1 MIFIKRLQDL
11 FIISLLAVI
20 VVLIGCGKKEKP
32 LSVMPWEDNKY
43 VYYEDTALLR
53 LIDANDTLAAMTL
66 TWHYINRDENIKAA
80 NLIADFNKFHSN
92 STPEL
97 NYITGMALA
106 GRGADS
112 AALVYLEPLR
122 KSKRI
127 PQARYLLA
135 STYKKLG
142 RYEDAIEIY
151 KKLPDKKSEA
161 IKDSILICKAEMGDT
176 ISAITYAQKMLRNR
190 EIGTAAKYFERYV
203 SKQRGKSP
211 AEWNYGAGEAYFEG
225 NNFTRAQVFL
235 ENADAEIDDAR
246 LSNLLGRTYLK
257 LEVFDSCASKLNQA
271 LLMGDSSLDNVH
283 TLLLAQSREDNEEEV
298 FHISELGRSLFPEDE
313 RFYYYDSQILY
324 KQKKYQELL
333 DLATEGM
340 KHLPYSY
347 RIYSYLI
354 GSQYLMGN
362 KHVSDSLV
370 NVYVEKFKYQP
381 FAMKEIAQF
390 FKKSL
395 NDTATAERL
404 QKLEISDKFP
414 SIAGFY
420 TQYDLRLT
428 YNEREI
434 ALSMLNEWIELD
446 TVAERIKII
455 EYLKERDFPEEE

>member
-1 MIFIKRLQDL
+1 MIFIRRLQDL
-11 FIISLLAVI
+11 SIISLLAVFVI
-20 VVLIGCGKKEKP
+20 LIGCGNDEKP
-32 LSVMPWEDNKY
+32 LTIMPWENNEY
-43 VYYEDTALLR
+43 VFYEDSTLLR

-66 TWHYINRDENIKAA
+66 TWHYINRDEKSKAA

-106 GRGADS
+106 AKGNDS
-112 AALVYLEPLR
+112 AAIVYLETLS

-127 PQARYLLA
+127 PQARSLLA
-135 STYKKLG
+135 NTYKKAG
-142 RYEDAIEIY
+142 RYEDAIKTY

-161 IKDSILICKAEMGDT
+161 VKDSILICKAEMGDT
-176 ISAITYAQKMLRNR
+176 LSGIKFARKMLDIRN
-190 EIGTAAKYFERYV
+190 IGMAAKYYQKFT
-203 SKQRGKSP
+203 SMQRGVSP

-225 NNFTRAQVFL
+225 NNFTRAQVYL

-271 LLMGDSSLDNVH
+271 LIMGDSSLDNVH
-283 TLLLAQSREDNEEEV
+283 TLLLAQSRAENEEEV

-324 KQKKYQELL
+324 KQNKYQELL
-333 DLATEGM
+333 ELATEGF
-340 KHLPYSY
+340 KRLPYSY

-370 NVYVEKFKYQP
+370 DVYVEKFKYQP
-381 FAMKEIAQF
+381 FAMNEIAKF
-390 FKKSL
+390 FEKSL
-395 NDTATAERL
+395 KDTTAAEKL

-414 SIAGFY
+414 SVGGFY
-420 TQYDLRLT
+420 SQYDLRLT
-428 YNEREI
+428 YNEREK
-434 ALSMLNEWIELD
+434 ALSMLNDWIEQD
-446 TVAERIKII
+446 TVAERVKVI
-455 EYLKERDFPEEE
+455 EYLKERDFPEAE